1 MKQNLKRIVSAML
14 LLALAVSLL
23 AGCSG
28 SSSSTPAAPAS
39 TAGSTASDAGGA
51 PERERITVR
60 VFRSK
65 ASHEVSMDQMEIFKV
80 MGEMF
85 NIDFEFDNPPQE
97 NLAER
102 LNLVMMETELPDV
115 IMEMPMTDVLKY
127 GETGIILP
135 LNDYIHSS
143 MPNLK
148 AELDKRPGVEKALT
162 YGDGN
167 IYYLPMLDETPS
179 GNIPYIV
186 RTDWLEALELDS
198 PVTIEDWEHYW
209 ELVKTTDLNGNGQN
223 DEIPFSVYSMDPL
236 RNFCVAWGVL
246 DDFFTDPT
254 DGGKVHY
261 GPIDE
266 RYRDALMWMNEMW
279 NKGYLDQEII
289 TADYSSFSA
298 KLAQNIVASFAG
310 PLGGMLAAQNA
321 TMPASVPD
329 FHVAATEP
337 PKGEAGVQIH
347 SNIDLVPRAVVG
359 ATITASCKNVD
370 RVVEWLDYMYSPEGQ
385 LLVNMGIEGTHYT
398 MQNGEPVFTDYV
410 MNNPDGLSPKQAVGT
425 FTIAQGTGMPSV
437 LCFCE
442 TSQLDDDAVLEAKE
456 NCIIPFLETSNQYV
470 IPGTIS
476 FPSEA
481 DAERRAAMADIETYV
496 DEMVMKFITGR
507 ESFDNWDTY
516 VSKVK
521 EMGIEKVIGIY
532 QDAVDTW
539 NS

>member
-1 MKQNLKRIVSAML
+1 MAKRMKRTVSVIL
-14 LLALAVSLL
+14 LLALVLGLL
-23 AGCSG
+23 AGCS
-28 SSSSTPAAPAS
+28 STSSSTPDAAPA
-39 TAGSTASDAGGA
+39 AGGSEPA
-51 PERERITVR
+51 AGGETERERITVR

-65 ASHEVSMDQMEIFKV
+65 AGHEVSMDQMEIFKV

-97 NLAER
+97 NLVER

-135 LNDYIHSS
+135 LNDYINNS
-143 MPNLK
+143 MPNLR
-148 AELDKRPGVEKALT
+148 AELDKRPGVEKSLT

-179 GNIPYIV
+179 GNTPIIV
-186 RTDWLEALELDS
+186 RTDWLEKLDMER
-198 PVTIEDWEHYW
+198 PVTIEDWENYW
-209 ELVKTTDLNGNGQN
+209 EGVKTTDLNENGQN
-223 DEIPFSVYSMDPL
+223 DEIPFTAYEIERL

-261 GPIDE
+261 GPIED
-266 RYRDALMWMNEMW
+266 RYRDALIWMNDMW
-279 NKGYLDQEII
+279 NKGYIDQEII
-289 TADYSSFSA
+289 TADFSSHSA
-298 KLAQNIVASFAG
+298 KLAQNIVGSFAG
-310 PLGGMLAAQNA
+310 PLGGLLAAQNA
-321 TMPASVPD
+321 TMPATVPG

-337 PKGEAGVQIH
+337 PLGEAGVQIH
-347 SNIDLVPRAVVG
+347 SSIDLVPRAVVG
-359 ATITASCKNVD
+359 ATITSSCKNVD
-370 RVVEWLDYMYSPEGQ
+370 RVIEWLDYMYSPEGQ

-398 MQNGEPVFTDYV
+398 MENGEPVFTDYV

-442 TSQLDDDAVLEAKE
+442 TSQLDDAAVLEAKA

-521 EMGIEKVIGIY
+521 EMGIDNVIGIY
-532 QDAVDTW
+532 QDAIDAW